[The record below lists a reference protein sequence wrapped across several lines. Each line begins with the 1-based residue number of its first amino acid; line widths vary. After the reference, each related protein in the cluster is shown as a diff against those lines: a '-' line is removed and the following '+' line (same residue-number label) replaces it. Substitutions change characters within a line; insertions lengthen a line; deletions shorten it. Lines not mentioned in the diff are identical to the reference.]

1 MGLASKIEEL
11 LEGKHGGLA
20 TSPPQSPLLG
30 VTFHGATH
38 EDTPLTGAARREWLA
53 DRGGD
58 VVNGEGESPS
68 PLEKQLRFVRHCLER
83 PEGAP
88 QGVGEARGSGSSGC
102 ASGIGE
108 TVSGSNSGT
117 SNQSLVSREYSS
129 KNDVRPGK
137 GLFHMERYLGY
148 AHIAGDDRVSHG
160 TVLLRDAVEF
170 W

>member
-1 MGLASKIEEL
+1 MVWLAGMRAASKIEEF

-30 VTFHGATH
+30 VTFHGATP

-68 PLEKQLRFVRHCLER
+68 LLEKRLQFVRHCLEKF
-83 PEGAP
+83 EGAP
-88 QGVGEARGSGSSGC
+88 QGVGGARDSCSSGG
-102 ASGIGE
+102 ATGTGE

-117 SNQSLVSREYSS
+117 GDKSIVSREYFPKS
-129 KNDVRPGK
+129 V
-137 GLFHMERYLGY
+137 
-148 AHIAGDDRVSHG
+148 
-160 TVLLRDAVEF
+160 
-170 W
+170 